1 MTIAEFEQLMTFYTT
16 STLLTEQTK
25 QALIENL
32 YKHVTKGE

>member
-1 MTIAEFEQLMTFYTT
+1 MTIAEFEELMTFYTT
-16 STLLTEQTK
+16 STIFSEETK